1 MKYQPANGARP
12 INPED
17 HEFLNLTFVLES
29 QHQDLNFRVIEY
41 LDLSQF
47 AIIDCKI
54 NAVLKPPTP
63 IIFNISSQLIQIYD
77 NPACRKSRKTIFLM
91 G

>member
-17 HEFLNLTFVLES
+17 HEFLNLTFFLES

-41 LDLSQF
+41 LDFKSLLPLSIVELMQF
-47 AIIDCKI
+47 
-54 NAVLKPPTP
+54 
-63 IIFNISSQLIQIYD
+63 
-77 NPACRKSRKTIFLM
+77 
-91 G
+91 

>member
-29 QHQDLNFRVIEY
+29 KHQDLNFRVIEY
-41 LDLSQF
+41 LDFKSILPLSIVKLMQF
-47 AIIDCKI
+47 
-54 NAVLKPPTP
+54 
-63 IIFNISSQLIQIYD
+63 
-77 NPACRKSRKTIFLM
+77 
-91 G
+91 

>member
-29 QHQDLNFRVIEY
+29 KHQDLNFRVIEY
-41 LDLSQF
+41 LDFKSILPLS
-47 AIIDCKI
+47 IVK
-54 NAVLKPPTP
+54 
-63 IIFNISSQLIQIYD
+63 
-77 NPACRKSRKTIFLM
+77 LM
-91 G
+91 QY

>member
-1 MKYQPANGARP
+1 MKYQSANGARP

-41 LDLSQF
+41 LDFKSLLPLSIVELMQF
-47 AIIDCKI
+47 
-54 NAVLKPPTP
+54 
-63 IIFNISSQLIQIYD
+63 
-77 NPACRKSRKTIFLM
+77 
-91 G
+91 